1 SADEMNKMVAW
12 APMYETTVRSS
23 LVSLL
28 VLSCGGENTPVATPA
43 PEPATTATPGAE
55 AAPLPPHPSGKR
67 PPCKLGEDQ
76 ACNDDPKV
84 SALWGR
90 CTEAGTCECNDGF
103 QLTPWGRCAPA
114 K

>member
-1 SADEMNKMVAW
+1 M
-12 APMYETTVRSS
+12 
-23 LVSLL
+23 
-28 VLSCGGENTPVATPA
+28 PA
-43 PEPATTATPGAE
+43 PPASAAPVTEPA
-55 AAPLPPHPSGKR
+55 APPPSGKR

-90 CTEAGTCECNDGF
+90 CTEAGTCECNEGF